1 MDNKIKAFMEQYN
14 KVFDVD
20 GSVKPCGRE
29 ECKNLINMCKIEL
42 PSEDFGNPMTGM
54 MNVENIQ
61 KFRKK
66 ILLKCALIDMKSII
80 EFTLEEI

>member
-14 KVFDVD
+14 RVFDTD
-20 GSVKPCGRE
+20 GNVKPCGRE

-42 PSEDFGNPMTGM
+42 PGEDFGNPMTGM

-80 EFTLEEI
+80 EFTLKEI